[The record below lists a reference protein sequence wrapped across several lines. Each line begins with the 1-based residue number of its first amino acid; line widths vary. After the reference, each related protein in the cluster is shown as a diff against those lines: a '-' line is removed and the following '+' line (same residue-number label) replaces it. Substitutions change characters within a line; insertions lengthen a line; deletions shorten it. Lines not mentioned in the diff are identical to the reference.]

1 MNRFNI
7 ILILLTSTIFI
18 LNASTSH
25 HNNSELIKLVQ
36 EQQYLAKKV
45 SKQYIDLQDD
55 FNNIEKKEMM
65 KRSIQ
70 SFHQNHMKLIKHRS
84 NTKLINQKLT
94 KIDQIWKIAY
104 KLSETEKH
112 NAMLMTAM
120 DDISNKMQELQKLYS
135 KVTK

>member
-1 MNRFNI
+1 
-7 ILILLTSTIFI
+7 
-18 LNASTSH
+18 
-25 HNNSELIKLVQ
+25 VQ

-55 FNNIEKKEMM
+55 FNNVEKKEML

-84 NTKLINQKLT
+84 NTKLIHQKLT
-94 KIDQIWKIAY
+94 KIDKIWNIAY

-120 DDISNKMQELQKLYS
+120 DDISNKMQELEKLYS
-135 KVTK
+135 KVSK